1 MYLIILAV
9 LFIGSYTKPGRS
21 YISLVR
27 KKDVAYLYVSLA
39 FLALLFIS
47 AFRNNIGTDYPTYVR
62 SVLYFKT
69 HFTFSWMNF
78 EPGFIILNRIVGQF
92 TQSGQLIIIVSS
104 VITIILFHNAIKK
117 YSVDPAS
124 SVFLFYAL
132 YMYCMSFNLIRQFI
146 AIGIVMVSIK
156 AFIEE
161 RFIKCVLCIAIAMLF
176 HTSAI
181 IVLPLF
187 FLQKMRMNINAVI
200 GISFAAV
207 LISVFYDSIMGI
219 VIRIFPQ
226 YAIYLNNQ
234 GGSAIINVAVMVF
247 SLVMLLVV
255 RGNGV
260 DNENDKKTL
269 NFYTAAV
276 LMGLVITSF
285 SGRIVFFARASYYFF
300 NILVFAI
307 PFCWDKLKG
316 KKDYLIWKY
325 CSIMLVV
332 FLLAHLLN
340 ADTGGIMPYTL
351 WDFSQL

>member
-9 LFIGSYTKPGRS
+9 LFIGSYIKPGKS
-21 YISLVR
+21 CISFI
-27 KKDVAYLYVSLA
+27 KKHDLAYLYVSLV
-39 FLALLFIS
+39 FLALLFLS
-47 AFRNNIGTDYPTYVR
+47 AFRYNIGTDYPTYVR
-62 SVLYFKT
+62 SVLFFKT
-69 HFTFSWMNF
+69 NFTFSWMNF

-104 VITIILFHNAIKK
+104 VVTIILFHIAIKK

-161 RFIKCVLCIAIAMLF
+161 RFLKCVLCIAIAMLF
-176 HTSAI
+176 HASAI

-187 FLQKMRMNINAVI
+187 FLQKMRMTINAVI

-207 LISVFYDSIMGI
+207 LISVFYDKIIGI
-219 VIRIFPQ
+219 VVRILPQ
-226 YAIYLNNQ
+226 YARYLNDQ
-234 GGSAIINVAVMVF
+234 GGSSIVNVLVMVF
-247 SLVMLLVV
+247 SLAMLLVV

-260 DNENDKKTL
+260 TGEKDKKTL
-269 NFYTAAV
+269 NFYIAAV

-285 SGRIVFFARASYYFF
+285 SGKIVFFARASYYFF
-300 NILVFAI
+300 NILIFAI
-307 PFCWDKLKG
+307 PFCWSKLKG
-316 KKDYLIWKY
+316 KKDYLLWKY
-325 CSIMLVV
+325 CSILLAV
-332 FLLAHLLN
+332 FLFVHLVN
-340 ADTGGIMPYTL
+340 AGTGGITPYTL